1 MSKSR
6 TADQFVT
13 IYRYAEE
20 AYNAIKRSMEE
31 RAKYQ
36 DHLYSVAFLNEKTE
50 EHRKQVYQI
59 SQAANQKIAA
69 CLEAALESELEESK
83 RLDVQA
89 VQGAVG
95 IINALGAD
103 MPPEQAGKL
112 LEPFKGQA
120 QPLSLLVKLLK
131 KYRIAYKEEP
141 WHEVDVKKLF
151 DEALAYV
158 NAPVEKAMDAIVCM
172 NRIRN
177 QVSLIA
183 DLLAIP
189 VTKPK
194 WDDLAED
201 AQGILARQSM
211 GLG

>member
-172 NRIRN
+172 NRIRK

>member
-6 TADQFVT
+6 TADQFIT
-13 IYRYAEE
+13 IYRYTRFRRPPA
-20 AYNAIKRSMEE
+20 R
-31 RAKYQ
+31 R
-36 DHLYSVAFLNEKTE
+36 L
-50 EHRKQVYQI
+50 
-59 SQAANQKIAA
+59 
-69 CLEAALESELEESK
+69 

-158 NAPVEKAMDAIVCM
+158 NAPVEKAMDAI
-172 NRIRN
+172 R
-177 QVSLIA
+177 
-183 DLLAIP
+183 
-189 VTKPK
+189 
-194 WDDLAED
+194 
-201 AQGILARQSM
+201 
-211 GLG
+211 

>member
-131 KYRIAYKEEP
+131 KYRIAYKPEP

-151 DEALAYV
+151 DDALAYV

-172 NRIRN
+172 NRIRK